1 MKSEKITI
9 KTESL
14 FSDDGLHRYNLRKEW
29 DKSLPTATVISIS
42 PSSQFNVAAD
52 LTTQLI
58 TNNVYDLGF
67 GSFELLNLYSKIDV
81 DVKKV
86 KTIDGLWDEVTDTCI
101 KASCDK
107 AFKSDDGKIIL
118 AWGKLAENNKKHG
131 VREKQVLSL
140 LSIYFEKVYCIKGH
154 GARHFLHPLT
164 PEIRNAW
171 TLEPWKEYQKFKKI
185 EKDAIDA
192 REKAK
197 LIKPEVLKPTESEVQ
212 E

>member
-9 KTESL
+9 KAESL
-14 FSDDGLHRYNLRKEW
+14 FSLDDQHRYNLRKEW
-29 DKSLPTATVISIS
+29 DKALPTATIISIS
-42 PSSQFNVAAD
+42 PSSQFNVTAD

-58 TNNVYDLGF
+58 TNNIAALGF

-86 KTIDGLWDEVTDTCI
+86 KTIDGLWDEVTDSCI

-107 AFKSDDGKIIL
+107 TFKDENGKIIL
-118 AWGKLAENNKKHG
+118 AWGKIAENNKKHAE
-131 VREKQVLSL
+131 REKQVLSL
-140 LSIYFEKVYCIKGH
+140 LSIYFDKVYCIKDYGI
-154 GARHFLHPLT
+154 RHFLHPLT
-164 PEIRNAW
+164 PSVRNEW
-171 TLEPWKEYQKFKKI
+171 TLESWKDYRGFKQI
-185 EKDAIDA
+185 EKDAIDE

-197 LIKPEVLKPTESEVQ
+197 LIKPAVQ